1 MCVKANLIIKPQVVI
16 IGNMYSHFFIYSNC
30 EQAWDEKV
38 VACVNF
44 TPACVRKKPQ
54 ACSQIYLRMRGDFMD
69 FFDEFDELEYLEAME
84 LIDNKNNLLNELE
97 SGVNRIREEEIYD
110 ELNIIQERLDFL
122 GY

>member
-1 MCVKANLIIKPQVVI
+1 MNKRDKKTKRVRV
-16 IGNMYSHFFIYSNC
+16 H
-30 EQAWDEKV
+30 
-38 VACVNF
+38 F
-44 TPACVRKKPQ
+44 TPAYVCISHH

-110 ELNIIQERLDFL
+110 ELNIIQEKLDFL

>member
-1 MCVKANLIIKPQVVI
+1 
-16 IGNMYSHFFIYSNC
+16 
-30 EQAWDEKV
+30 
-38 VACVNF
+38 
-44 TPACVRKKPQ
+44 
-54 ACSQIYLRMRGDFMD
+54 MD
-69 FFDEFDELEYLEAME
+69 FFDEFDEFDELEYLEAME